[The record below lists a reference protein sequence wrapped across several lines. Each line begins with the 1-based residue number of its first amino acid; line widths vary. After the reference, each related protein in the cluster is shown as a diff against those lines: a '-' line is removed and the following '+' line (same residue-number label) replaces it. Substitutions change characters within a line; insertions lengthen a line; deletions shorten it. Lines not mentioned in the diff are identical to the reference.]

1 MGDVVEPHPGEGRRD
16 GARAEALGTRRGD
29 RRHTRRSRATE
40 RRRIDRIHGAL
51 AEIVGPEEAP
61 RLVVLAE
68 AERAELEGEWLEA
81 NRQRIKDARLD
92 SDTMAWNEAPT
103 MSITQPAGRFG
114 ALLAQYESGSEKE
127 LQAKR
132 ERYWK
137 ALRGECTDADIAE
150 LEAGDLTDPSVT
162 GALEAAYE
170 AQDPSDT
177 DELFL
182 GGRRPS
188 TAVSDAEL
196 TARIREAE
204 AELERNPKD
213 SDTRIDRLRALAEL
227 ALRRKQEAIIGEAA
241 AHRAATRER
250 QGLTAVEDCPGWEHL
265 LNALSEAA
273 ELHEPDGAPWQVTAL
288 GHSHGR
294 LLIESRGG
302 DGVTRGLELL
312 AHLASGVTC
321 QRCGAAP
328 GERYVGLWPLR
339 LCEGCRREEDAYIA
353 KHHLERTPDGELTE
367 AAKAIQRKLRAPGAE
382 LAARTSALFGT
393 PEEIA
398 AAMDTKKRKQ

>member
-1 MGDVVEPHPGEGRRD
+1 
-16 GARAEALGTRRGD
+16 
-29 RRHTRRSRATE
+29 
-40 RRRIDRIHGAL
+40 
-51 AEIVGPEEAP
+51 
-61 RLVVLAE
+61 
-68 AERAELEGEWLEA
+68 
-81 NRQRIKDARLD
+81 
-92 SDTMAWNEAPT
+92 

-114 ALLAQYESGSEKE
+114 ALLAQYENGSEE
-127 LQAKR
+127 EIQAKR

-170 AQDPSDT
+170 AQDPSYAY
-177 DELFL
+177 EPML
-182 GGRRPS
+182 GERWPS
-188 TAVSDAEL
+188 TAVGDAAL
-196 TARIREAE
+196 NARIREAE

-213 SDTRIDRLRALAEL
+213 SERRIVRLQALAKL
-227 ALRRKQEAIIGEAA
+227 AWRRKHETIITEAA
-241 AHRAATRER
+241 EHRAATRER

-265 LNALSEAA
+265 LNALSEAV
-273 ELHEPDGAPWQVTAL
+273 ELHEPDGESWQVTAL

-328 GERYVGLWPLR
+328 GERYVGVWPLR
-339 LCEGCRREEDAYIA
+339 LCERCQREEDAYIA

-367 AAKAIQRKLRAPGAE
+367 AAKALQRKLQAPGAE

-398 AAMDTKKRKQ
+398 AAMDKKKQEP

>member
-1 MGDVVEPHPGEGRRD
+1 
-16 GARAEALGTRRGD
+16 
-29 RRHTRRSRATE
+29 
-40 RRRIDRIHGAL
+40 
-51 AEIVGPEEAP
+51 
-61 RLVVLAE
+61 
-68 AERAELEGEWLEA
+68 
-81 NRQRIKDARLD
+81 
-92 SDTMAWNEAPT
+92 

-114 ALLAQYESGSEKE
+114 ALLAQYQNVSEEE
-127 LQAKR
+127 LHAKR

-177 DELFL
+177 DEVFL
-182 GGRRPS
+182 GVRRPG
-188 TAVSDAEL
+188 TWVSDAKL

-204 AELERNPKD
+204 LKRNPKD
-213 SDTRIDRLRALAEL
+213 SDMRIDRLRALAEL
-227 ALRRKQEAIIGEAA
+227 ARRRKQEAIISEAA
-241 AHRAATRER
+241 EHRAAPRER

-265 LNALSEAA
+265 LNALSEAT
-273 ELHEPDGAPWQVTAL
+273 ELHEPDGEPWQVTAL

-294 LLIESRGG
+294 LLIEIRGG

-328 GERYVGLWPLR
+328 GERYVGVWPLR
-339 LCEGCRREEDAYIA
+339 LCERCQREEDAYIA

-367 AAKAIQRKLRAPGAE
+367 AAKALHRKLQAPGAE

-398 AAMDTKKRKQ
+398 AAMDKKKREQ